1 MKLTLLILAGV
12 VGVIILALLLIA
24 LIGSLLPKEHSATR
38 SVLLHK
44 SPESVYAVARDFE
57 SMPKWRADVREVK
70 VTTDR
75 DGRLSFREEGKHGAV
90 NYELTED
97 IPGRR
102 MVTRITD
109 TDLGYAGKWTYVF
122 AAEGSGTRVTI
133 TEDGEVSN
141 VIFRFLSRYAF
152 GHTATIDSYLTSMG
166 KQFGETVTPEL

>member
-1 MKLTLLILAGV
+1 MKV
-12 VGVIILALLLIA
+12 VIIIIAGIIAALMLAVLLMALLGA
-24 LIGSLLPKEHSATR
+24 RLPKQHSVSR

-44 SPESVYAVARDFE
+44 SPESVYAVARDFA

-70 VTTDR
+70 ITTDG
-75 DGRLSFREEGKHGAV
+75 DGRLRFREEGKHGSV

-97 IPGRR
+97 VPAHR
-102 MVTRITD
+102 MVTTITD

-122 AAEGSGTRVTI
+122 VAEGPDTRLTI

-152 GHTATIDSYLTSMG
+152 GHSATIDSYLTSLG
-166 KQFGETVTPEL
+166 KQYGETVTPQ

>member
-1 MKLTLLILAGV
+1 MKVVIVIV
-12 VGVIILALLLIA
+12 VGVIAALVLAVLLIA
-24 LIGSLLPKEHSATR
+24 LLGSRLPKQHSVSR

-44 SPESVYAVARDFE
+44 SPESVYGVARDFE

-70 VTTDR
+70 ITTQE
-75 DGRLSFREEGKHGAV
+75 DGRLRFREEGKHGAV

-97 IPGRR
+97 VPGRR

-122 AAEGSGTRVTI
+122 AAEGPNTRLTI

-141 VIFRFLSRYAF
+141 VIFRFLSRFAF
-152 GHTATIDSYLTSMG
+152 GHSATIDSYLTSLG
-166 KQFGETVTPEL
+166 KQFGETVIPK